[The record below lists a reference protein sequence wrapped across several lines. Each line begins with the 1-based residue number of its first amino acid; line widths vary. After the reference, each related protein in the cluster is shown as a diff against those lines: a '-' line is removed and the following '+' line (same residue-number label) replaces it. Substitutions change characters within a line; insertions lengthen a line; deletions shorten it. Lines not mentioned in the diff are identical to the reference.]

1 MSNKKEKSK
10 ILDDSFFFKIITL
23 GDSVV
28 GKTSI
33 INKYDYNAF
42 NEETATTIGINI
54 KVKELYFN
62 K

>member
-10 ILDDSFFFKIITL
+10 IIDDNFFFKIITL
-23 GDSVV
+23 GDNVV
-28 GKTSI
+28 GKSSI
-33 INKYDYNAF
+33 INRYAFNAF

-54 KVKELYFN
+54 AVKELYFN